1 VRRLGSLRYSPAVTT
16 GPKRTPA
23 VRLSLLSAFAA
34 ELAFYFALAVVP
46 FLGITLALVGRW
58 LPSEVLQSAE
68 GIVVGVLPGE
78 AGVDAAEVANWA
90 RGAGGGWLSAG
101 FLIAVWTSFRFMSTG
116 MRALSFLI
124 AADPLAPP
132 PRWQAS
138 LRAVVLMLVWMAA
151 LIATAVLVVAAPQID
166 ELLLG
171 LPRYAELSVSMWAA
185 LRAVLLGLILF
196 VALAL
201 TYQAVPGLAAG
212 GGRVALAALVASA
225 GWFALGTGFSMAVP
239 VLWQGTAL
247 SGTLASVVLF
257 LLWAWGNGW
266 IFLLG
271 GLLLARPARIARR
284 TAR

>member
-1 VRRLGSLRYSPAVTT
+1 MVTRPRRAYL
-16 GPKRTPA
+16 

-34 ELAFYFALAVVP
+34 ELAFFFALSVVP
-46 FLGITLALVGRW
+46 FLGITLALAGRW
-58 LPSEVLQSAE
+58 LPPEVVQSAE
-68 GIVVGVLPGE
+68 RVVVGVLPGE
-78 AGVDAAEVANWA
+78 AGVDADEVARWA

-132 PRWQAS
+132 PRWQSS

-151 LIATAVLVVAAPQID
+151 LIATAVLVVAAPQVD

-201 TYQAVPGLAAG
+201 TYQAVPGLTAG
-212 GGRVALAALVASA
+212 GGRVALAALVASV
-225 GWFALGTGFSMAVP
+225 GWFALGTLFSMAVP
-239 VLWQGTAL
+239 LLWQGTAL
-247 SGTLASVVLF
+247 SGTLASIVLF
-257 LLWAWGNGW
+257 LLWALGSGW

-271 GLLLARPARIARR
+271 GLLLVRPARGARR
-284 TAR
+284 TTR